1 MGGTTVGAGGCAV
14 NVALTPATIN
24 ACSALAVAVAS
35 TVAAGDNGVAV
46 KVGSAGLSL
55 PPLLTVTVAMGAG
68 SAGPANRSPK
78 K

>member
-1 MGGTTVGAGGCAV
+1 MGAGGCAV
-14 NVALTPATIN
+14 KVALTPVLIN

-35 TVAAGDNGVAV
+35 AVVAGKGVAV
-46 KVGSAGLSL
+46 KVGSAVLLL
-55 PPLLTVTVAMGAG
+55 PPVLTVTVAMGAG